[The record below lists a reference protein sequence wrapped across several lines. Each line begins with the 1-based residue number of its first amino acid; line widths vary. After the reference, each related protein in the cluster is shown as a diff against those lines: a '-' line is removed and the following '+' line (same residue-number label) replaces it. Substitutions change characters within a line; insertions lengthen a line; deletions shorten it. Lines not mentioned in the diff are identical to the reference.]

1 MSSPAHPEP
10 AGEAAVATPR
20 ELDAETAERRAA
32 ALQHVRQYGDPVLRE
47 RARPVEAFD
56 DSLRAEAARMIR
68 LMDDALGVGLAAT
81 QLGSLHRLFV
91 YRMPDGPARVLVN
104 PEIEWSSDERE
115 HFHEGCLSLPEV
127 WVDVE
132 RPARVRIRGLD
143 EHGEEVVIDAADV
156 EASIVQH
163 ELDHLDGVLIL
174 DRIPKDVR
182 KQAMRALREAL
193 DADRR

>member
-1 MSSPAHPEP
+1 MSEDAQP

-20 ELDAETAERRAA
+20 ELDAETAARRAA
-32 ALQHVRQYGDPVLRE
+32 ALRRVRRYGDPVLRE
-47 RARPVEAFD
+47 RARPVEHFD
-56 DSLRAEAARMIR
+56 EALRDEAARMIA

-91 YRMPDGPARVLVN
+91 YRVPDGPARVLVN
-104 PEIEWSSDERE
+104 PVLEWTSDERE
-115 HFHEGCLSLPEV
+115 HFHEGCLSLPAV

-132 RPARVRIRGLD
+132 RPARVRIRARD
-143 EHGEEVVIDAADV
+143 ENGEEVVIEAADV

-193 DADRR
+193 DSR